1 MFYLPSLESW
11 GICLSFILLVLCH
24 GFFLTLFTLV
34 GETREEYIWSSG
46 YGCLSEVI
54 KVNVVCVCVMLRWE
68 GVKRRQSRVITLQTV
83 LPAKGRVFTIHS
95 LTPLLWN
102 VSRLN
107 VLDLLALLHFS
118 FGLSSLT
125 LNTSK
130 TLYQT
135 VTQTECSGDAEDRRE
150 EASSKDQQQP
160 HKISSSVSN
169 RQEYHGYSGI
179 FLLVKYN
186 NYTEGKRKFNRV

>member
-1 MFYLPSLESW
+1 M
-11 GICLSFILLVLCH
+11 C
-24 GFFLTLFTLV
+24 
-34 GETREEYIWSSG
+34 
-46 YGCLSEVI
+46 
-54 KVNVVCVCVMLRWE
+54 VCVCVMLRWE
-68 GVKRRQSRVITLQTV
+68 GVTRRQSRVITLQAV
-83 LPAKGRVFTIHS
+83 LPAKWRVFTIHS

-107 VLDLLALLHFS
+107 VLDLLALLHF
-118 FGLSSLT
+118 GLSSLT

-135 VTQTECSGDAEDRRE
+135 RVQTERSGDAEDRQE
-150 EASSKDQQQP
+150 EASSKDQQEP

-169 RQEYHGYSGI
+169 RQSIMSGKDLLQFLLHAQTDTHSGT

-186 NYTEGKRKFNRV
+186 NYTKGKRKFNRL